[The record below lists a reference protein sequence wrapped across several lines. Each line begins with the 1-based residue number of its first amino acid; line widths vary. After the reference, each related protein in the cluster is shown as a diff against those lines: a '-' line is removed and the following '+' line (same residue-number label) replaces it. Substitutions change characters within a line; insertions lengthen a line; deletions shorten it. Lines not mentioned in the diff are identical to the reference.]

1 MRSKCGRFDIFVE
14 DEVLYKILMAY
25 LFYVESLS
33 QKSQQTQKR
42 ATCLS
47 LHVPII
53 LTVRGPLVI
62 SELSSKLPSSRK
74 DHISPIMAI
83 LSRSFSGFPPGG
95 DM

>member
-53 LTVRGPLVI
+53 LTVRGP
-62 SELSSKLPSSRK
+62 
-74 DHISPIMAI
+74 
-83 LSRSFSGFPPGG
+83 
-95 DM
+95 